1 MKNFENV
8 KNGFLFMKSRQN
20 TIENPI
26 KKSQNPKENHAEK
39 VNGF

>member
-1 MKNFENV
+1 
-8 KNGFLFMKSRQN
+8 MKSRQN

-26 KKSQNPKENHAEK
+26 KKSQKPKENHAEK